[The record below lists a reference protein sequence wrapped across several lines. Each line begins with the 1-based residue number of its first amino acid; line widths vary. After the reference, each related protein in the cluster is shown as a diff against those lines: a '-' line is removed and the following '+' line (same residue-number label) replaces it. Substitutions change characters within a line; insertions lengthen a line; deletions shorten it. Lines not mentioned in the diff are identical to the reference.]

1 MDLYLAI
8 QAFKKIKEDQ
18 EQEQEQEKENP
29 KKKH

>member
-18 EQEQEQEKENP
+18 EQEQEKENP